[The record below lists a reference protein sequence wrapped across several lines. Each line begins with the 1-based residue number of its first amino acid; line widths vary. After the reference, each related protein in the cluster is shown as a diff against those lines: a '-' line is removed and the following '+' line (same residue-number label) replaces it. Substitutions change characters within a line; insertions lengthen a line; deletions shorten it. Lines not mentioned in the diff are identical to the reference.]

1 MDRSLG
7 YGKSDYKSITEYK
20 LINIMATNKPSNK
33 KSEDEQSQPNHSDS
47 FQNGKPFETNHYL
60 CY

>member
-1 MDRSLG
+1 
-7 YGKSDYKSITEYK
+7 
-20 LINIMATNKPSNK
+20 MATNKPSNK